1 MKNLVIALSFL
12 FALPT
17 FAGEVITCQPYPDES
32 IRIDKEN
39 GKYFYSINGQKKMN
53 LAAAQTIQAKDLKH
67 ESTLQ
72 ELIGQIGIN
81 PKDIL
86 RVNVYSLS
94 QDDDGGRTIIRFIL
108 KDDHYLALIVS
119 MGSIRPCL

>member
-1 MKNLVIALSFL
+1 
-12 FALPT
+12 
-17 FAGEVITCQPYPDES
+17 
-32 IRIDKEN
+32 
-39 GKYFYSINGQKKMN
+39 MN

-108 KDDHYLALIVS
+108 KDDYSLALVVS